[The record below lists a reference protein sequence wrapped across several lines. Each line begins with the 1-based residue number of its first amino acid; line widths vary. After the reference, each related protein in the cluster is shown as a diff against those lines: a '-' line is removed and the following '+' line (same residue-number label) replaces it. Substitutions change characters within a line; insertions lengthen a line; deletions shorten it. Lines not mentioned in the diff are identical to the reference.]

1 MPKINMRNGYIR
13 YTTHPIYPGIKR
25 IDKKLA
31 TENLLLLKDILDRN
45 NISYVLIA
53 GTLLG
58 IVRENDFI
66 DHDEDIDI
74 ALPEEYRQQF
84 FDCLHQIIDAGFN
97 IARYDRRGLISI
109 MRNCEYIDLYLFK
122 KFRDDIRTCG
132 GWLVPEKFILE
143 TSELKFKN
151 TLFRVPK
158 DYIGFLE
165 YEYGINWQTPVVW
178 NNYEMPRWKTKLLE
192 LKEKLKDLLPDK
204 IYFFLADRS
213 ERNQEMKCSEK
224 IEKYYHRQNK
234 H

>member
-1 MPKINMRNGYIR
+1 M
-13 YTTHPIYPGIKR
+13 
-25 IDKKLA
+25 
-31 TENLLLLKDILDRN
+31 
-45 NISYVLIA
+45 
-53 GTLLG
+53 
-58 IVRENDFI
+58 
-66 DHDEDIDI
+66 
-74 ALPEEYRQQF
+74 
-84 FDCLHQIIDAGFN
+84 
-97 IARYDRRGLISI
+97 
-109 MRNCEYIDLYLFK
+109 
-122 KFRDDIRTCG
+122 
-132 GWLVPEKFILE
+132 VPEKFILE